1 MNKLQ
6 WLALLLGL
14 LLVSAPLI
22 RGAEDEDYDDG
33 DEDDK
38 SESKADAGDVVV
50 ITKSNFKD
58 KVGKSKFA
66 LVRSSTSFSPCRS
79 LRGL

>member
-6 WLALLLGL
+6 WLSLLLGL

-33 DEDDK
+33 DDDDK
-38 SESKADAGDVVV
+38 SDTKVESGDVVV
-50 ITKSNFKD
+50 ITKANFKD
-58 KVGKSKFA
+58 TVGKSKFA
-66 LVRSSTSFSPCRS
+66 LVGSSTVFSPCSRVY
-79 LRGL
+79 GP